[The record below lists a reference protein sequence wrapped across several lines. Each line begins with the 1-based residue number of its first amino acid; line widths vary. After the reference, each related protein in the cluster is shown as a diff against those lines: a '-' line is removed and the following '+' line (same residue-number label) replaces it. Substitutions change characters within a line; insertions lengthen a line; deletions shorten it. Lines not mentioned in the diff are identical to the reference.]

1 MNRFLNYFLS
11 MTMIAALLAVTSCGE
26 DPIEEAIDAPSITL
40 DGVAV
45 GEESET
51 TVDVGEEVAFNVVV
65 NAPGRFNT
73 LLVERTMADGTTV
86 TDTTV
91 SRDNTVQNSI
101 TFPFSYTPTAE
112 EEGETVVF
120 DFTAVDEDGR
130 ENTYTYTV
138 MVNEQ
143 EVVSYNAILLAAP
156 TEDQTNEVWF
166 STSTGQRYSTEEVNT
181 TTENL
186 SSQIDFGYRFGPS
199 AGATLASPAA
209 YPTEGNQNMTGWST
223 LNETML
229 RRVSTGVTEEQFL
242 EMGTSAAAIETAYEG
257 GTAGANPQRLA
268 GLQEG
273 EVLAFMTDA
282 DKGAG
287 SQMGLIYVEEI
298 NLGADG
304 SGFGSDA
311 YILLNI
317 KVTD

>member
-91 SRDNTVQNSI
+91 SRDNTVQNNI

-143 EVVSYNAILLAAP
+143 EVNTFPATLLYAP
-156 TEDQTNEVWF
+156 DSEGVTESFF
-166 STSTGQRYSTEEVNT
+166 STENGETYSSDEVTGTSDPVSST
-181 TTENL
+181 
-186 SSQIDFGYRFGPS
+186 IDFGYFYGVNKE
-199 AGATLASPAA
+199 ATLASPADF
-209 YPTEGNQNMTGWST
+209 PFEVGQSGWDVRNS
-223 LNETML
+223 TML
-229 RRVSTGVTEEQFL
+229 KKTELTESSFNEST
-242 EMGTSAAAIETAYEG
+242 AASINAAFDNASGEGQGQATQLQVGQVVAFETDPSKEG
-257 GTAGANPQRLA
+257 GSRR
-268 GLQEG
+268 
-273 EVLAFMTDA
+273 
-282 DKGAG
+282 
-287 SQMGLIYVEEI
+287 GLIYVQDIVPGTGNNDHIEI
-298 NLGADG
+298 LV
-304 SGFGSDA
+304 
-311 YILLNI
+311 
-317 KVTD
+317 KVIE